1 MLRKGL
7 RLWVIPLLL
16 ILGIVLGAPLS
27 VQAAKNSGRAIQYM
41 LGHANGEDL
50 DYMLFIEKGD
60 TRKGIIIPQYRLL
73 KGIDGYSVYSL
84 FAEDEFVDK
93 YNKDFIKERK
103 GYKLEAVAADN
114 TIVQITNQKL
124 GSYLAKGLK
133 EGQTVIRFYETY
145 LGVRHYLGCRLACV
159 GKGDMTEETVTIFV
173 GSRIVAP
180 STWNS
185 ARNYAEIDGFKD
197 GTNRRPNPKDKS
209 LFKKVNESKYYSYY
223 QAVKTGET
231 TATVSILNV
240 KKSFKVKIIEPSISK
255 KAKKEY
261 SIYEG
266 YSMYLWENFN
276 LFDTEINYDN
286 VEGVSSNS
294 EVVEVKYGKYG
305 LGLVTKKTGTANVKL
320 YFKMNNESKYLG
332 EITIQVLQ
340 NNDPAFINSQVNQPS
355 TNANTSGGINDQKK
369 PSSTVIEK
377 EKNDISLS
385 EKSVQMRV
393 GDSAQCWSETN
404 NDPELKWKVSNTSLA
419 SINSST
425 GVFTAK
431 KTGAVTVTAYTT
443 ESVET
448 IQITIVEKNA
458 IIISGKTLISGE
470 EQLEYT
476 ADFEN
481 VKWSLSDSSMALM
494 NEVDGKLI
502 LHPIRTGT
510 FTLYADTDTSH
521 GELTI
526 TNKEITFDEE

>member
-1 MLRKGL
+1 MWFIALF
-7 RLWVIPLLL
+7 IM
-16 ILGIVLGAPLS
+16 LGIVLGSPLS

-41 LGHANGEDL
+41 LGHANGDDL
-50 DYMLFIEKGD
+50 DFMLFIEKGD

-73 KGIDGYSVYSL
+73 KGIDGYSVSSL
-84 FAEDEFVDK
+84 FAKDEFIDK
-93 YNKDFIKERK
+93 YNKDFVKERK
-103 GYKLEAVAADN
+103 GYKLEAVSADN
-114 TIVQITNQKL
+114 TIVQITNQKY

-173 GSRIVAP
+173 GSRIVVP
-180 STWNS
+180 STWDS
-185 ARNYAEIDGFKD
+185 AINYAEIDGFKD

-209 LFKKVNESKYYSYY
+209 LFKKVNESKYYYYY

-231 TATVSILNV
+231 TATISILNV
-240 KKSFKVKIIEPSISK
+240 KKSFKVKIIEPFISK
-255 KAKKEY
+255 NAKKEY

-276 LFDTEINYDN
+276 LFDSEIEYDN

-294 EVVEVKYGKYG
+294 EVVEVKYAKYG
-305 LGLVTKKTGTANVKL
+305 LGLVTKKTGTAKIKL
-320 YFKMNNESKYLG
+320 YFKMNKESKYLG
-332 EITIQVLQ
+332 EITIHVLQ
-340 NNDPAFINSQVNQPS
+340 NNDSAYINSQENQPS
-355 TNANTSGGINDQKK
+355 SDADTSDSIDDPKK
-369 PSSTVIEK
+369 PSSTVSEK
-377 EKNDISLS
+377 VKDDISLS
-385 EKSVQMRV
+385 ERSVQMRV
-393 GDSAQCWSETN
+393 GDSVQCWSETN
-404 NDPELKWKVSNTSLA
+404 NDPELKWKVSNTTLA

-431 KTGAVTVTAYTT
+431 KTGTVTVTAYTT
-443 ESVET
+443 ESEET
-448 IQITIVEKNA
+448 IQITIIEKNA
-458 IIISGKTLISGE
+458 IIITGETLISGE

-476 ADFEN
+476 SDHEDA
-481 VKWSLSDSSMALM
+481 KWSLSDSSMALIK
-494 NEVDGKLI
+494 EVDGKLI

-526 TNKEITFDEE
+526 INKEITFDEE